1 MGQLILINEARLA
14 KAMDTEAEFE
24 VISIRVFTDE
34 IENLY
39 IDKLNNK
46 FVVDGV
52 NYLDED
58 GFL

>member
-1 MGQLILINEARLA
+1 
-14 KAMDTEAEFE
+14 MDTEAEFE
-24 VISIRVFTDE
+24 VISIRIFIDE